1 MTLGLRKFALT
12 AHVIFSVGWLG
23 AVAGF
28 LALAVAGLISQDAQT
43 VRSVYVSMALTAWFV
58 ILPLSFASLLSGLVE
73 SLSTPW
79 GLLRHYWVLAKLLI
93 TVFAS
98 ILLLVHM
105 QPIGRMAGEAA
116 VATLSSADF
125 HSLRVQL
132 VADAAAALVALLV
145 TTALSVYK
153 PQGMTPYGRRRQLVA
168 EMPSHPSEPGLIR
181 GTELTLGPQPGA
193 RKPRWVY
200 AFAIVLIV
208 LVHVIVI
215 QHVTSGG
222 HGHHMD
228 HTSSRP

>member
-1 MTLGLRKFALT
+1 MT
-12 AHVIFSVGWLG
+12 FSVGWLG

-28 LALAVAGLISQDAQT
+28 LALAVAGLTSQDVQT
-43 VRSVYVSMALTAWFV
+43 VRSIYVSMALTVWFV
-58 ILPLSFASLLSGLVE
+58 ILPLSFASLLSGLVQ
-73 SLSTPW
+73 SLSTSW

-93 TVFAS
+93 TVFAT

-116 VATLSSADF
+116 FATWSSTDF
-125 HSLRVQL
+125 RSLRIQL

-153 PQGMTPYGRRRQLVA
+153 PQGMTPYGRRRQLVPDV
-168 EMPSHPSEPGLIR
+168 PSRPTEPGLAR
-181 GTELTLGPQPGA
+181 GTELTPGLQPGP

-200 AFAIVLIV
+200 AFAIILIV

-215 QHVTSGG
+215 QHVASGG

-228 HTSSRP
+228 HTSSHP